1 MRQSAPLGLAASLNR
16 ARAPEDAD
24 NRQRSSASKICRERT
39 DVEVRI
45 GVTHAT
51 RELTIDMNESA
62 DVVRDQVTKA
72 IESKEAVLTLV
83 DDRGRI
89 VCIPAEKLAYVE
101 ISGEAGRRMGF
112 AR

>member
-1 MRQSAPLGLAASLNR
+1 
-16 ARAPEDAD
+16 
-24 NRQRSSASKICRERT
+24 
-39 DVEVRI
+39 VEVRI

-51 RELTIDMNESA
+51 RELTVDVNESA

-72 IESKEAVLTLV
+72 IESKEAVLTLI
-83 DDRGRI
+83 DERGRI
-89 VCIPAEKLAYVE
+89 VCIPVEKLAYVE